1 MTLDERVARHEERI
15 KQLEKQYQ
23 EISQDIKPL
32 DRMNTLIELQM
43 EQNKE
48 VSQTLKHINENLSN
62 LNYKVSDLEQNM
74 DSMDKRVGD
83 IENHRVSRLQRSID
97 ERKEMRNG
105 IIKGVLI
112 TIIGTLILVYFG
124 LK

>member
-83 IENHRVSRLQRSID
+83 IEKHRVSRLQRSID